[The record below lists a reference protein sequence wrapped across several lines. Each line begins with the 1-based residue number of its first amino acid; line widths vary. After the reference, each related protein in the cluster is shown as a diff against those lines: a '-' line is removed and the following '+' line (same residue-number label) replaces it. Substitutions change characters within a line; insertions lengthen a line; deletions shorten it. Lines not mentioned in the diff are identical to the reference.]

1 MSVCLAVDV
10 HTARV
15 RAPAAR
21 PAIKPETA
29 SSMTRP
35 AIYILLLVQAED
47 NLMNEHCFGSAVHSA
62 APARYGAG
70 LGFPSDTSF
79 AVMTPK
85 AGLGRP
91 AFSRI
96 LGVFFLDAIILSN
109 QLK

>member
-1 MSVCLAVDV
+1 VRSLTIKSGSPLSISVCLAVDV

-35 AIYILLLVQAED
+35 AVDITLVQAGD
-47 NLMNEHCFGSAVHSA
+47 NLNEHCFGPAAHNA

-70 LGFPSDTSF
+70 
-79 AVMTPK
+79 
-85 AGLGRP
+85 
-91 AFSRI
+91 
-96 LGVFFLDAIILSN
+96 
-109 QLK
+109 